1 MSKSAT
7 WKFSGSLGESNVS
20 PPLFLESIFLQ
31 ENAQVHA
38 CQLFTCCNIGE
49 VSMMQRSIN
58 FVRKLQLLW
67 PIKIKYVHGF
77 AFGWGKEMTFQI
89 LTVQIPLE
97 KYVTLALS
105 LTSADLDLDVPFFLL
120 MKRRNL
126 YPLMS
131 CKIMHALCWAAD
143 EGSIFLSHLF
153 LSQQILLDAGGNES
167 YFSALSG
174 FSSVTISCS
183 ELWGT
188 LV

>member
-1 MSKSAT
+1 MGKRND
-7 WKFSGSLGESNVS
+7 LSNLDR
-20 PPLFLESIFLQ
+20 PNTF
-31 ENAQVHA
+31 
-38 CQLFTCCNIGE
+38 
-49 VSMMQRSIN
+49 
-58 FVRKLQLLW
+58 RK
-67 PIKIKYVHGF
+67 ICYM
-77 AFGWGKEMTFQI
+77 AF
-89 LTVQIPLE
+89 
-97 KYVTLALS
+97 S

-131 CKIMHALCWAAD
+131 HKIMHALCWAAD

-188 LV
+188 LVWWLKAFWCFLVNFFLVTVTVNQTMWFPEWEVCSEKLYTF